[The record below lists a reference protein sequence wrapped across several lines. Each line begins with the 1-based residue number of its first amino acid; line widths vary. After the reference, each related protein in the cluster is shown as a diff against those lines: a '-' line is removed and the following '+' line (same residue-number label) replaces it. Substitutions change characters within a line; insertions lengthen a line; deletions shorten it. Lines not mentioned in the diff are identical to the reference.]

1 MRKKIK
7 DFSKIDSIE
16 IHTSHHT
23 HYVIG
28 TGANDPQKMDPNASR
43 ETLDHSIMYIF
54 AVALE
59 DGKWHHED
67 SYTPQ
72 RAKKESTVAL
82 WKKITTY
89 EDKEWTK
96 KYHDKDPKKKCF
108 GGRVIIKMN
117 DGSKI
122 EDELGIAD
130 ANPWGKRPFERKNY
144 IEKFKTLTKDIIS
157 ESESTRFLQA
167 VQNLRNLKN
176 KELDQLNIE
185 VVEKIQSV
193 TRKKS
198 AIF

>member
-1 MRKKIK
+1 
-7 DFSKIDSIE
+7 
-16 IHTSHHT
+16 
-23 HYVIG
+23 
-28 TGANDPQKMDPNASR
+28 
-43 ETLDHSIMYIF
+43 
-54 AVALE
+54 
-59 DGKWHHED
+59 
-67 SYTPQ
+67 
-72 RAKKESTVAL
+72 
-82 WKKITTY
+82 
-89 EDKEWTK
+89 
-96 KYHDKDPKKKCF
+96 
-108 GGRVIIKMN
+108 MN

-144 IEKFKTLTKDIIS
+144 IEKFRTLTKNIIS
-157 ESESTRFLQA
+157 ESESVRFLQA

>member
-1 MRKKIK
+1 
-7 DFSKIDSIE
+7 
-16 IHTSHHT
+16 
-23 HYVIG
+23 
-28 TGANDPQKMDPNASR
+28 
-43 ETLDHSIMYIF
+43 
-54 AVALE
+54 
-59 DGKWHHED
+59 
-67 SYTPQ
+67 
-72 RAKKESTVAL
+72 
-82 WKKITTY
+82 
-89 EDKEWTK
+89 
-96 KYHDKDPKKKCF
+96 
-108 GGRVIIKMN
+108 MN

-157 ESESTRFLQA
+157 ESESARFLQA